1 MSSVLLSFVLV
12 AIAGDALIAS
22 VSSSR
27 YDSHQNRAP
36 ELRIAAAVVAML
48 AALACVVA
56 AGRWLRRQPGRS
68 AGLRTGLLIGL
79 TVLLLLA
86 YGTVALATGPL

>member
-1 MSSVLLSFVLV
+1 MLLALVLV
-12 AIAGDALIAS
+12 VIAGDALIAS

-36 ELRIAAAVVAML
+36 ELRSAAAAVALL

-56 AGRWLRRQPGRS
+56 AGRWLRP
-68 AGLRTGLLIGL
+68 RTDA
-79 TVLLLLA
+79 VRA
-86 YGTVALATGPL
+86 CVPDS